1 MCDYLKIQGTMRD
14 CSAQVRR
21 TGSARRRE
29 TTTEVFPATKR
40 KRTRDGFW
48 KDNQGSVVI
57 VRLMESRVD
66 V

>member
-1 MCDYLKIQGTMRD
+1 MRD

-21 TGSARRRE
+21 TGSARCRE
-29 TTTEVFPATKR
+29 TTTNGFQATKK